1 VVEQA
6 RLGSYEH
13 SRMVA
18 PGLAGLPSV
27 ERLSEVPM
35 VDLIL
40 TEREQ
45 SALRTLTASEPV
57 PGTPFPTT
65 KVLEAVLTLLPS
77 DEIAVA
83 RADDTGRV
91 EDLVTLGGPDQAERD
106 PQVCDGPL
114 MVGLVHVRRMP
125 DLEPDLSSWGY
136 ADLLWLGYRNG
147 ARHVVQLVL
156 GRYRQRF
163 GSRDLAMLGLGAP
176 SLQRVMRERP
186 TPQLPAALTVQE
198 RRVLMRVAAGHSN
211 AHIAESL
218 GVTAATV
225 RKHLEHAYRKLGV
238 TSRVAAVARLQGRDH
253 GDLDL
258 RERLERFA

>member
-1 VVEQA
+1 
-6 RLGSYEH
+6 
-13 SRMVA
+13 
-18 PGLAGLPSV
+18 
-27 ERLSEVPM
+27 M

-45 SALRTLTASEPV
+45 SALRTLTASEPI
-57 PGTPFPTT
+57 PGTPFPTP
-65 KVLEAVLTLLPS
+65 KVLEAVLTLVPS
-77 DEIAVA
+77 DEVGVG

-91 EDLVTLGGPDQAERD
+91 EEFVTLGGLAHTERD

-114 MVGLVHVRRMP
+114 MVGLVHVSRVP
-125 DLEPDLSSWGY
+125 DLEPDLRSWGY

-156 GRYRQRF
+156 GRHRRPF
-163 GSRDLAMLGLGAP
+163 ASRDLAMLGLGAP
-176 SLQRVMRERP
+176 SLQRMMRERP

-211 AHIAESL
+211 AHIAEALCVSPS
-218 GVTAATV
+218 TV

-238 TSRVAAVARLQGRDH
+238 TNRVAAVARLQGRDAC
-253 GDLDL
+253 DLDL

>member
-1 VVEQA
+1 M
-6 RLGSYEH
+6 R
-13 SRMVA
+13 
-18 PGLAGLPSV
+18 GLPRHSGTTL
-27 ERLSEVPM
+27 EKPNGVPM

-45 SALRTLTASEPV
+45 SALRLLTASEPV
-57 PGTPFPTT
+57 PGSPLPMP
-65 KVLEAVLTLLPS
+65 KVLEAVLTLVPS
-77 DEIAVA
+77 DEVSVG

-91 EDLVTLGGPDQAERD
+91 EDLVTLGGISLAERD

-114 MVGLVHVRRMP
+114 MVGLVHVRRVP
-125 DLEPDLSSWGY
+125 DLEPDMRSFGY
-136 ADLLWLGYRNG
+136 ADLLWLGFRNG
-147 ARHVVQLVL
+147 SGHVVQLVL
-156 GRYRQRF
+156 GRRRRPF
-163 GSRDLAMLGLGAP
+163 GPRDVAMMGLSAP
-176 SLQRVMRERP
+176 SVQRLTRERP

-218 GVTAATV
+218 AVTPATV

-238 TSRVAAVARLQGRDH
+238 TGRVAAVARLQGRDAA
-253 GDLDL
+253 DLDL

>member
-1 VVEQA
+1 
-6 RLGSYEH
+6 
-13 SRMVA
+13 
-18 PGLAGLPSV
+18 
-27 ERLSEVPM
+27 M

-57 PGTPFPTT
+57 PGSPFPTIQ
-65 KVLEAVLTLLPS
+65 VLEAVASLVPS
-77 DEIAVA
+77 DEVGVA
-83 RADDTGRV
+83 RANDTGRV
-91 EDLVTLGGPDQAERD
+91 EDLMTLGGPGLADRD

-114 MVGLVHVRRMP
+114 MVGLVHVRRVP
-125 DLEPDLSSWGY
+125 DLEPDFISWGH

-147 ARHVVQLVL
+147 AHHVVQLVL
-156 GRYRQRF
+156 RRHRRPF
-163 GSRDLAMLGLGAP
+163 AARDLAMLRLSAP

-186 TPQLPAALTVQE
+186 TPQLPGALTVQE

-218 GVTAATV
+218 AVTPSTV

-238 TSRVAAVARLQGRDH
+238 TSRMAAVARLQGRDTC
-253 GDLDL
+253 DLDL

>member
-1 VVEQA
+1 
-6 RLGSYEH
+6 
-13 SRMVA
+13 
-18 PGLAGLPSV
+18 
-27 ERLSEVPM
+27 M

-45 SALRTLTASEPV
+45 SALRTLMSADPV
-57 PGTPFPTT
+57 PGSPFPTT
-65 KVLEAVLTLLPS
+65 QVLEAVLTLVPS
-77 DEIAVA
+77 DDIEVA

-91 EDLVTLGGPDQAERD
+91 EDLVTLGGLAQDERD

-114 MVGLVHVRRMP
+114 MVGLVHVRRVP
-125 DLEPDLSSWGY
+125 DLEPDLTSWGY

-147 ARHVVQLVL
+147 TRHVVQLVL
-156 GRYRQRF
+156 GRHRRVF
-163 GSRDLAMLGLGAP
+163 GARDLVMLRLSAP
-176 SLQRVMRERP
+176 SLQRAMRERP
-186 TPQLPAALTVQE
+186 TPQLPATLTVQE

-218 GVTAATV
+218 AVTPSTV

-238 TSRVAAVARLQGRDH
+238 TSRVAAVARLQGRDTV
-253 GDLDL
+253 DLDL

>member
-1 VVEQA
+1 
-6 RLGSYEH
+6 
-13 SRMVA
+13 
-18 PGLAGLPSV
+18 
-27 ERLSEVPM
+27 M

-57 PGTPFPTT
+57 PGRALPSPPA
-65 KVLEAVLTLLPS
+65 LEALGVLVPS
-77 DEIAVA
+77 DRLIAC
-83 RADDTGRV
+83 RGNDDGFV
-91 EDLVTLGGPDQAERD
+91 EEHVGVGGSSRLDYD

-114 MVGLVHVRRMP
+114 LVGVTHVGRQLDAQTTLQPFGLV
-125 DLEPDLSSWGY
+125 DG
-136 ADLLWLGYRNG
+136 LWLGFRNG
-147 ARHVVQLVL
+147 RSHVAQVSL
-156 GRYRQRF
+156 GRRRTRYDA
-163 GSRDLAMLGLGAP
+163 RDLAMLRLISP
-176 SLQRVMRERP
+176 SVQRLLRERP

-218 GVTAATV
+218 GVTASTV

-253 GDLDL
+253 HDLDL

>member
-1 VVEQA
+1 
-6 RLGSYEH
+6 
-13 SRMVA
+13 
-18 PGLAGLPSV
+18 
-27 ERLSEVPM
+27 M

-40 TEREQ
+40 TESEQ

-57 PGTPFPTT
+57 PGSPFPTIRA
-65 KVLEAVLTLLPS
+65 LEAVATLVPC
-77 DEIAVA
+77 DDVAVG

-91 EDLVTLGGPDQAERD
+91 EDLVTLGGFAQTERD

-114 MVGLVHVRRMP
+114 MVGLVHVSRVP
-125 DLEPDLSSWGY
+125 DHEPDLRSLGY

-147 ARHVVQLVL
+147 GRHVVQLVL
-156 GRYRQRF
+156 ARHRRPF
-163 GSRDLAMLGLGAP
+163 GSRDVAMLGLSAP
-176 SLQRVMRERP
+176 SLQRLMRERP

-218 GVTAATV
+218 SVAPSTV

-238 TSRVAAVARLQGRDH
+238 SSRVAAVARLQGRDH
-253 GDLDL
+253 FELDL